1 MRLKPG
7 PSLSCAFLLLSA
19 FPSLAQ
25 QVKGADVWLTTPDRV
40 SLLAHQASR
49 LPFQKKGA
57 PPVAIDVDDAQTFQT
72 IDGFG
77 FALTGGSAQLIM
89 RMDAHQRS
97 ALLRELFARQKGGI
111 GVSYLRVSIG
121 SSDLN
126 DHVFSYDDL
135 PAGAADTTLE
145 KFNLGPDRTEVI
157 PVLKEILSINPK
169 IQILGSPWSAPSWMK
184 TNNNPKDGHLKP
196 EYYATYAQ
204 YFIKYIQAMKAE
216 GIPIAAI
223 TVQNEPLNG
232 NNTPSLVMT
241 AEEEDAFI
249 QQALGPAFR
258 KAGISTKII
267 LYDHNCDVP
276 EYPLT
281 ILNDSGTRPYVD
293 GSGFHLYGGTID
305 AMSKVHDA
313 YPNKNLYFTE
323 QMVID
328 RPGDTQLR
336 VAQPLQRVLIGAT
349 RNWSKNVLLWNLAA
363 DPENK
368 PHTDNGGCTMCEGAI
383 TLDGNQVK
391 RNVAY
396 YVVAHASAFVPA
408 GSVRIASNLLDTL
421 PNVAF
426 KTPDGKKVL
435 IVANDGAI
443 DQTFAI
449 RYHGKSAIAS
459 LKAGSAASYIW

>member
-1 MRLKPG
+1 
-7 PSLSCAFLLLSA
+7 
-19 FPSLAQ
+19 
-25 QVKGADVWLTTPDRV
+25 
-40 SLLAHQASR
+40 
-49 LPFQKKGA
+49 
-57 PPVAIDVDDAQTFQT
+57 
-72 IDGFG
+72 
-77 FALTGGSAQLIM
+77 
-89 RMDAHQRS
+89 
-97 ALLRELFARQKGGI
+97 
-111 GVSYLRVSIG
+111 
-121 SSDLN
+121 
-126 DHVFSYDDL
+126 
-135 PAGAADTTLE
+135 
-145 KFNLGPDRTEVI
+145 
-157 PVLKEILSINPK
+157 
-169 IQILGSPWSAPSWMK
+169 
-184 TNNNPKDGHLKP
+184 
-196 EYYATYAQ
+196 
-204 YFIKYIQAMKAE
+204 MKAE

-249 QQALGPAFR
+249 QQALGTAFR

-449 RYHGKSAIAS
+449 RYHGKSATAS